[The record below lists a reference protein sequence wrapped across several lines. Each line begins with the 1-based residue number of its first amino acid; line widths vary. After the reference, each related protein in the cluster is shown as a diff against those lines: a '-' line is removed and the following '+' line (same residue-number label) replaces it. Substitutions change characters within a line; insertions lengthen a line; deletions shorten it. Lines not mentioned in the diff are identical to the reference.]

1 MNETNQP
8 VEQTA
13 PDILTRDTLTRD
25 TLTPDTLTPAT
36 RPPTWLDRSLLSVAT
51 WDWEKIAW
59 VGLLAVALL
68 LRVAALDNRTASH
81 DEAQHAWFAYNL
93 YTGKG
98 YEHNPIYHGPFI
110 YHAMALFYLLF
121 GADDLTARLPTALFG
136 FGIVWLMWLTRRWL
150 GKPGAFFA
158 GALIAFSPA
167 LLHYSRHTRHDI
179 YEIFWAVLLLIAIFR
194 YLEIGHA
201 KGERWTYIVAAA
213 LSLALA
219 SKEDAFI
226 HGAAIGGFLLLIVL
240 FRWVAWRLDPE
251 VPDEAR
257 ERPLFVE
264 RNDWLVLAGGV
275 ALAFAGAL
283 LYRLLG
289 LASTAGSTSTVQTG
303 LTLAL
308 ILLPPAVAAGLAVG
322 YSLRRHRTPQ
332 ALTFSP
338 ATEMV
343 ILLGTLILPWVSPF
357 MIKALG
363 YDPLNYTTGIVP
375 TLSVLAATIGVSAVV
390 GLLWSPRRWLI
401 SAGIFSAIFVVLFTG
416 LFTNGQGLA
425 TGVIGSLG
433 YWLSQQEVAR
443 GSQPWYYYLL
453 ITPLYEFLPLLLSI
467 PVLLAAYGQRNRVA
481 RVLSVLTVIL
491 LAGWLL
497 LAFNTEAANRA
508 GMLYKAVAG
517 AAMAVTLLT
526 AGWGGLSRH
535 PRNNQL
541 FLAFLPFLIL
551 FSWVAYTIAGEKM
564 PWLVASITLPMCIA
578 GGWTLGRLVERIDWR
593 ALGWRALWIALLVL
607 LFVAAL
613 LGVARSQPFQGRAL
627 GQLSETGQWLA
638 ALAVGVIALFLL
650 ARLFQRSDVRQ
661 GLRVVGLTLLALLG
675 LWSVRVTYQANFV
688 NQDFVKEYLFYAHGS
703 PDPLADMRQIES
715 ISRRTVGDKQLKI
728 AYDDDS
734 SWPFNWY
741 LSDWPNALYY
751 GATPSRETFTD
762 APVALV
768 GSKNL
773 DKARPFLQRDY
784 NEFSRR
790 LIWWPDEGYKN
801 LTWEKIKLG
810 ITDPQKRRE
819 FLDVVLW
826 RRFTTPMNQW
836 PLVHRYSLFVR
847 KDVAAQLWDF
857 GAQPSA
863 VAPLVDPY
871 EQGLREGWSS
881 QQIIGSGLGVE
892 PGQLTFPRNMAVAP
906 DGTAYVADSG
916 NHRIQV
922 FDAAGN
928 FLRQWGSSCELYADG
943 LPGCVDPDGA
953 GPLQV
958 GDGQMREPW
967 GIALGPDGSIYIAD
981 TWNHR
986 VQVFDPQGNFVAKW
1000 GVFATTGGEAID
1012 SPGGFWGPR
1021 AVAIDAAGNVY
1032 VTDTG
1037 NKRIQVFDA
1046 QGNFLTQYGG
1056 GGVVEGRF
1064 DEPVGLAIAPRDDG
1078 QPGGMLYV
1086 ADTWNRRIQK
1096 LDVGVDELLSGSGEG
1111 RDLVISFVKEWP
1123 VEGWN
1128 SQSVV
1133 NKPFVAVDSTGTVY
1147 ATDPEGFRVLAWDS
1161 EGQFKAT
1168 FGLYGSDAQSFAL
1181 PNGIA
1186 VGPDDRV
1193 YVADADNHRVM
1204 VFPAVR

>member
-1 MNETNQP
+1 MNEMTQP
-8 VEQTA
+8 AAEQTPA
-13 PDILTRDTLTRD
+13 ENLTVGAIAEG
-25 TLTPDTLTPAT
+25 PDTQ
-36 RPPTWLDRSLLSVAT
+36 RPSWLDRSLASLTT

-59 VGLLAVALL
+59 AGLLLVALL
-68 LRVAALDNRTASH
+68 LRLAALDNRTASH
-81 DEAQHAWFAYNL
+81 DEAQHAWFAHNL
-93 YTGKG
+93 FTGKG
-98 YEHNPIYHGPFI
+98 YEHSPIYHGPFI

-121 GADDLTARLPTALFG
+121 GVDDLAARLPTALFG

-150 GKPGAFFA
+150 GKPGAFCA
-158 GALIAFSPA
+158 AALLTFSPA

-226 HGAAIGGFLLLIVL
+226 HGAAIGGFLLLLVL
-240 FRWVAWRLDPE
+240 FRWVAARLDPSLPE
-251 VPDEAR
+251 EAH
-257 ERPLFVE
+257 ERPLYVE
-264 RNDWLVLAGGV
+264 RNDWLMLAGGI
-275 ALAFAGAL
+275 ALAFVGTL
-283 LYRLLG
+283 LYRLFG
-289 LASTAGSTSTVQTG
+289 LASTAGSATTVQTAAS
-303 LTLAL
+303 LAL
-308 ILLPPAVAAGLAVG
+308 ILLPPAAAGGLALW

-338 ATEMV
+338 AMEMV
-343 ILLGTLILPWVSPF
+343 ILLATLILPWISPF
-357 MIKALG
+357 LILALG
-363 YDPLNYTTGIVP
+363 YDPLNYSTGIVP
-375 TLSVLAATIGVSAVV
+375 TLSVLAATIGVAAVI
-390 GLLWSPRRWLI
+390 GLLWNPRRWLV
-401 SAGIFSAIFVVLFTG
+401 SAGIFSAIFVVLFTT
-416 LFTNGQGLA
+416 LFTNGQGIA

-433 YWLSQQEVAR
+433 YWISQQEVAR
-443 GSQPWYYYLL
+443 GGQPWYYYLL
-453 ITPLYEFLPLLLSI
+453 LVPLYEFLPLLLAL
-467 PVLLAAYGQRNRVA
+467 PVVLAAFVQRNRVSLA
-481 RVLSVLTVIL
+481 LGGLALIL
-491 LAGWLL
+491 LVAWLV
-497 LAFNTEAANRA
+497 LAFNTDAAGRA
-508 GMLYKAVAG
+508 SMVYKGVAG
-517 AAMAVTLLT
+517 TAMAIILLA

-541 FLAFLPFLIL
+541 FLAFLPFFIL

-564 PWLVASITLPMCIA
+564 PWLATSITMPMCIA
-578 GGWTLGRLVERIDWR
+578 GGWTLGRLVQRVDWR
-593 ALGWRALWIALLVL
+593 GLGWRVVWIALLVSVL
-607 LFVAAL
+607 LAAL
-613 LGVARSQPFQGRAL
+613 LGLVRSQPFQGRAL
-627 GQLSETGQWLA
+627 GQLSQTGQWLA
-638 ALAVGVIALFLL
+638 ALLVVVIVVVVL
-650 ARLFQRSDVRQ
+650 ARLFRRIDARQ
-661 GLRVVGLTLLALLG
+661 GWRVVGLTLLALLG
-675 LWSVRVTYQANFV
+675 LWSLRVTYQVNFV
-688 NQDFVKEYLFYAHGS
+688 NQDFVKEYLFYAHAS
-703 PDPLADMRQIES
+703 PDPLADMRQIEA
-715 ISRRTVGDKQLKI
+715 ISRRTVGDRQLKI

-741 LSDWPNALYY
+741 LSEWPNAAYY
-751 GATPSRETFTD
+751 GASPSRDSFAD
-762 APVALV
+762 APVVLV

-784 NEFSRR
+784 QEFNRR

-801 LTWEKIKLG
+801 ASWDRIKLG
-810 ITDPQKRRE
+810 ISDPQKRRE

-826 RRFTTPMNQW
+826 RRFPTPMNQW

-863 VAPLVDPY
+863 LAPLVDPY
-871 EQGLREGWSS
+871 EQGFREDWSS
-881 QQIIGSGLGVE
+881 QQIIGSGLGAG
-892 PGQLTFPRNMAVAP
+892 PGQLTYPRNMAVAP
-906 DGTAYVADSG
+906 DGSVYVADSG

-928 FLRQWGSSCELYADG
+928 FLRQWGSSCELYVEG

-958 GDGQMREPW
+958 GDGQLREPW
-967 GIALGPDGSIYIAD
+967 GIALGPDGNVYVAD

-986 VQVFDPQGNFVAKW
+986 IQVFDREGAFVDQW
-1000 GVFATTGGEAID
+1000 GVFATTGGEAIG
-1012 SPGGFWGPR
+1012 SPAGFWGPR
-1021 AVAIDAAGNVY
+1021 AVALDAAGNVY

-1046 QGNFLTQYGG
+1046 QGSFLAQYGG

-1064 DEPVGLAIAPRDDG
+1064 DEPVGLAITPRADG
-1078 QPGGMLYV
+1078 APGGTLYV

-1096 LDVGVDELLSGSGEG
+1096 LEVDFDDPLSDGEPF
-1111 RDLVISFVKEWP
+1111 ISFVREWP
-1123 VEGWN
+1123 VEGWS

-1133 NKPFVAVDSTGTVY
+1133 NKPFVAVDSTGVVY
-1147 ATDPEGFRVLAWDS
+1147 ASDPEGFRVLAWDS

-1181 PNGIA
+1181 PSGIA
-1186 VGPDDRV
+1186 VGQDDLV

-1204 VFPAVR
+1204 VFAPLR